1 MSAYHK
7 IKSLEVKGGFLDGV
21 KIEFDDNLNC
31 LIGGRGTGKTTVIEF
46 IRYAL
51 MMMPD
56 ADVARDLHGQI
67 EGLVLNNLGSGRLRL
82 QVQTKDGLTYFVD
95 RSANEDSEVFDEN
108 EEPTAI
114 TLDRGV
120 FRAEIYSQNQ
130 IEDIA
135 NSPRFQLDIIDKFV
149 EKEIGEIYSK
159 VRAVRRNLSH
169 NAAEVIKLN
178 GEIAELSEGLTE
190 LDVVSEK
197 LKAFKIPDGED
208 ADLINKELSK
218 KSLRDRETRTIERAN
233 DFLLWVRESR
243 QDFLEEFKDRAKR
256 VVDHD
261 VSQGPNGDII
271 GRIETVLSEFSAS
284 AVEELAMILKGVET
298 SQGTVKSAEAE
309 LQKAHLEQE
318 KIYRELIE
326 KHEEQKG
333 AAKERALLYKKQNE
347 LLERKKEVEGKKGLF
362 SEKMQ
367 QRERFIEKL
376 SELRDS
382 RFEIRQKVANDLNS
396 KLLPDIRV
404 SVTQFGSKDEYREA
418 LVKPLRGTGRQ
429 YNSIADRIV
438 NSIAPQDFVR
448 MIQTNSAQ
456 ELVAHLSIDEEKA
469 NWLISHLKDSEDIY
483 EIETVELHD
492 RPKVELKD
500 GAEYKDSTELST
512 GQKCTTILPILLLES
527 DSPLLVD
534 QPEDNLDNKF
544 IYETVVKKICEEQ
557 KTRQLIFVTH
567 NPNIPVLGDA
577 KKVFVMNST
586 GKKASIQTSGTVD
599 EVKDEI
605 ETLLEGGREAFELR
619 KQRYGH

>member
-21 KIEFDDNLNC
+21 KIDFADNLNC

-51 MMMPD
+51 MMPD
-56 ADVARDLHGQI
+56 AGVARDLHGQI
-67 EGLVLNNLGSGRLRL
+67 EGLILNNLGSGRLRL

-95 RSANEDSEVFDEN
+95 RSANEAPEVFNEN

-159 VRAVRRNLSH
+159 IRAVRRNLSH

-197 LKAFKIPDGED
+197 LKAFMIPDGED

-233 DFLLWVRESR
+233 DFLQWVRESR
-243 QDFLEEFKDRAKR
+243 QVFLEGLEDRAKR
-256 VVDHD
+256 VVDPD
-261 VSQGPNGDII
+261 VSQWPNGDII
-271 GRIETVLSEFSAS
+271 GRIETVLSGFSVTARDGLARIQKS
-284 AVEELAMILKGVET
+284 VEAT
-298 SQGTVKSAEAE
+298 DGTINGAERD

-326 KHEEQKG
+326 KHEKQKG

-347 LLERKKEVEGKKGLF
+347 LLERKKEVEGRKGVL

-376 SELRDS
+376 SELKDS
-382 RFEIRQKVANDLNS
+382 RFEIRQKVAKDLNS

-429 YNSIADRIV
+429 YNSIVDKIV

-456 ELVAHLSIDEEKA
+456 ELVAHLNIDEERA

-500 GAEYKDSTELST
+500 GTEYKDSTELST

-577 KKVFVMNST
+577 KKVFVLNST